1 MESLD
6 VKAALD
12 SMLAFVAQNYLIA
25 VLVLVGYLPRPLGVL
40 DQHRGKPDPPPSPEM
55 IELLERL
62 DREEREEEAGKMR
75 ARKAGRPY
83 KCT

>member
-25 VLVLVGYLPRPLGVL
+25 VLVLVGYCPAAGHARPKPRKTGPAA
-40 DQHRGKPDPPPSPEM
+40 PP
-55 IELLERL
+55 RD
-62 DREEREEEAGKMR
+62 DRIVGAVG
-75 ARKAGRPY
+75 A
-83 KCT
+83 

>member
-25 VLVLVGYLPRPLGVL
+25 VLVLVGYCLGRWHARPKPRKPGPPL
-40 DQHRGKPDPPPSPEM
+40 RPEM

-62 DREEREEEAGKMR
+62 EREEREEEAEKMR
-75 ARKAGRPY
+75 ARKAGGQ
-83 KCT
+83 